1 MRPIVT
7 DEFWAVGIRIVSA
20 AAANAVPVA
29 EFTFAQVT
37 LALEHG
43 HRFERAVRRL
53 AQFPSEPAA
62 QQRRIFREQQEE
74 ARPRLRPLLRYAYER
89 EVTSDWSDLLRRPQ
103 DPELDLEGGE
113 GLLEAATP
121 ETYLAVSR
129 SSLPSARA

>member
-7 DEFWAVGIRIVSA
+7 DEFWAVGIPIVSA

-74 ARPRLRPLLRYAYER
+74 ARPLLRYAYER
-89 EVTSDWSDLLRRPQ
+89 EATSDWSDLLRRPQ
-103 DPELDLEGGE
+103 DPELDLKGGE